1 MNPTFIGSF
10 FIDNLLVY
18 SAVSL
23 PFFLALCLFF
33 QKLRAP
39 TLSLAPW
46 AALPALLLSV
56 WTEPGMA
63 LRIPWLLLGAQFGI
77 DTTAQVFLL
86 FSALLWACAGVYA
99 HAYMIGD
106 ANASRFFAF
115 FLATMSGNIGLIL
128 TQDMITFYLFFALM
142 SFAAYGLVIHDGS
155 TEARRAGK
163 VYLSLV
169 IVGEV
174 LLVPGMLLITQAT
187 GATEFQ
193 HLATD
198 VAKAP
203 TRDLITMLILVG
215 FGIKVGALPLHV
227 WLPLAHPV
235 APTPASAVLSGAMIK
250 AGLLGWLRFLPLG
263 EVAQPGWGDLCLVAG
278 LAAAFYGVAV
288 GLTQDN
294 PKTVL
299 AYSSISQ
306 MGFMT
311 VGVGVG
317 LSAPEAWSATLA
329 AILLYAL
336 HHSLA
341 KGALFLGVGIARS
354 APQDGWRYW
363 LICTGLLLPA
373 LALAGAP
380 LTSGAAA
387 KLALKDAAGFLPPSW
402 AARVKGLLPFAAVG
416 TTLLMG
422 RFLFLL
428 HSSPETHGPRL
439 PPLLCAPWVVLLVGA
454 LSLSWFVTVDS
465 AGETLMKTLSFSTL
479 WPVLV
484 GSLLSWV
491 AWRRRGALNNITVRI
506 PPGDVLLGMSRIRS
520 HCLPMT
526 RLLNARGARVWQGTQ
541 WRRKIRQRLLPQFFK
556 LVSTLEEKL
565 SLWASAGTLLL
576 ALLTAAF
583 SLLVFRSH

>member
-1 MNPTFIGSF
+1 MNPTFAESF
-10 FIDNLLVY
+10 FIDTLLVF

-23 PFFLALCLFF
+23 PLFLALCLFF
-33 QKLRAP
+33 QKLRAQ
-39 TLSLAPW
+39 TLHLAPW

-56 WTEPGMA
+56 WVEPGMII
-63 LRIPWLLLGAQFGI
+63 RIPWLLLGAQFGV
-77 DTTAQVFLL
+77 DATAQVFLL
-86 FSALLWACAGVYA
+86 FTALLWTCAGVYA
-99 HAYMIGD
+99 RAYMIGD
-106 ANASRFFAF
+106 AHASRFFAF

-128 TQDMITFYLFFALM
+128 AQDMITFYLFFALM

-155 TEARRAGK
+155 TEARRAGR

-174 LLVPGMLLITQAT
+174 LLVPGLLLINQAT

-193 HLATD
+193 HLAAG

-263 EVAQPGWGDLCLVAG
+263 EVAQPGWGDLCMVAG
-278 LAAAFYGVAV
+278 LAAALYGVAV

-317 LSAPEAWSATLA
+317 LSAPEVWSATLA

-336 HHSLA
+336 HHGLA
-341 KGALFLGVGIARS
+341 KGALFLGVGIIRS

-363 LICTGLLLPA
+363 LIFAGLLIPA

-387 KLALKDAAGFLPPSW
+387 KLALKGVTGFSPIPWSTW
-402 AARVKGLLPFAAVG
+402 VNGLLPLAAVG

-428 HSSPETHGPRL
+428 HSSAEAHGPRL
-439 PPLLCAPWVVLLVGA
+439 TPLLWTPWVVLLVGV

-465 AGETLMKTLSFSTL
+465 VRETLVKTLSFPAL

-484 GSLLSWV
+484 GSLLSWA
-491 AWRRRGALNNITVRI
+491 AWQWRGKAKNRLLRI
-506 PPGDVLLGMSRIRS
+506 PPGDVLSRVSWLWS
-520 HCLPMT
+520 HCLQMIRP
-526 RLLNARGARVWQGTQ
+526 LNAWGARVRQGTQ
-541 WRRKIRQRLLPQFFK
+541 WRQKIRQRLLLQFFK
-556 LVSTLEEKL
+556 LLPHLERKL
-565 SLWASAGTLLL
+565 SLWTSAGALFL

-583 SLLVFRSH
+583 SLLVFGSQ